1 MRIRD
6 LLDVLSPPHCLACG
20 ASGSEPLCRVCEES
34 VPWRDAA
41 DDAAPPGTADLIAC
55 PTLLWL
61 EGPVGAWL
69 HRFKY
74 PARGWAGLD
83 GTASGLV
90 ATLAVR
96 LGERLAPGPRDLVV
110 PVPLHARRLR
120 TRGFNPALALAR
132 EAFDQWGTPVS
143 GRILARIRNTPS
155 QTGLD
160 RAQRRV
166 NVEGA
171 FVCRPPPRWPP
182 DCVWLVDDVI
192 TTGATL
198 AAAASALR
206 RSGVPRVI
214 GVGLARTRSESE
226 SPSGLEATS
235 DRRGSEASRVT

>member
-6 LLDVLSPPHCLACG
+6 LLDLLAPPHCLACG
-20 ASGSEPLCRVCEES
+20 APGSEPLCRVCQDAA
-34 VPWRDAA
+34 PWRDAD
-41 DDAAPPGTADLIAC
+41 DDAAPPGSSDLLAC

-83 GTASGLV
+83 GTASGLI
-90 ATLAVR
+90 AALAVR

-110 PVPLHARRLR
+110 PIPLHARRLR
-120 TRGFNPALALAR
+120 ARGFNPALALAR
-132 EAFDQWGTPVS
+132 DAFAQWGTPVS
-143 GRILARIRNTPS
+143 GRVLARIRDTPS

-160 RAQRRV
+160 RAQRRL

-171 FVCRPPPRWPP
+171 FVCRPSRGWPP

-206 RSGVPRVI
+206 RAGVPRVI
-214 GVGLARTRSESE
+214 GVGLARTRAESE
-226 SPSGLEATS
+226 RSPRLGWGS
-235 DRRGSEASRVT
+235 DRRGSDASGVA